1 MADPMEKNKIKT
13 VKWDAKFDP
22 QFQNPANDIQKQF
35 KTDLQAARS
44 DNQQISKPIYKKY
57 GIVPQW
63 QYDALDP
70 RARGAGNQK
79 SVVGRQALI
88 NRIGQQARNKLQPQM
103 QVMQQRNKWNQMQNA
118 TTDRQRAQIARN
130 YYDPTKHAARQIFRT
145 GVGNFSQNAWN
156 GFWKL
161 VNTPGTFL
169 TGAMDIGQGLASQF
183 FIKDPSLRTYNTASN
198 WYKNFR
204 DNVVAPKVNSVF
216 DWRSQQEKARDAQLG
231 TEPHKLTLTGH
242 DRLQGATND
251 TKLNLFGK
259 ELPIT
264 QDDLASTSASLLFGG
279 LLSAGTQAANKAL
292 QGASNFIT
300 RPAAY
305 VKQIANIAKT
315 QGTKQATKLVAKQ
328 AVKPITQYAG
338 YSAADTTIDYGINK
352 AQQQIANSNMDPQA
366 KAFWL
371 NLTQTSRKPVQYLA
385 ARFNPLGKLMPNN
398 VAVPGLFRAY
408 RGMEAI
414 EQPLNNF
421 FMPKFSPYGGV
432 EQAQA
437 RKAATG
443 SIVPKGVAPEDYM
456 RTAVNNQA
464 VKYDPQYRPFYN
476 MFSTVPQNVAWML
489 GFIPGYAY
497 SHLNKP
503 NLNDIN
509 TLTQDDI
516 RAANAQNRLATIQSG
531 AKGDVFQEAAAK
543 QIYDNAMKNA
553 RTAPIT
559 DAMIAAGKYGLSLPV
574 SDAQMNS
581 MLVAASQPVDAADIS
596 KGYKNPR
603 LHNLVAA
610 GTSKQITNYFNQMK
624 SIAAQQDPAKRQK
637 LLKALKQKQLNPLH
651 MQMALSNLGQQG
663 IQKVIN
669 SNINTMSSGQMR
681 TILQTLA
688 TETDDKSPAAARI
701 KTTISKYG
709 APAVGK
715 RMTTLM
721 RQAKTDQDVMRLSK
735 DAIVMSK
742 FAPDGPDGQ
751 QPQWKKEMTA
761 VFSDRVQKAVWNNPL
776 QNLPT
781 AMGLWLAS
789 KGFSGIGQF
798 ISSPLAFWGSLGVL
812 TLGGGLLLGGA
823 FSGGQQQ
830 APQQKVQQPQ
840 QVPFNLYSSSF
851 MR

>member
-1 MADPMEKNKIKT
+1 MADPMENNKIKT

-44 DNQQISKPIYKKY
+44 DNPQISKPIYKKY

-88 NRIGQQARNKLQPQM
+88 NRIGQQTRNKLQPQM
-103 QVMQQRNKWNQMQNA
+103 QAMQQRNKWNQMQNA

-130 YYDPTKHAARQIFRT
+130 YYDPTKHFVSQVART
-145 GVGNFSQNAWN
+145 GIGNLSQNIWN
-156 GFWKL
+156 GWWQM
-161 VNTPGTFL
+161 VNLPGSFI
-169 TGAMDIGQGLASQF
+169 TGAMDLGQQF
-183 FIKDPSLRTYNTASN
+183 RNQYIQDPSLRTHNTASN

-204 DNVVAPKVNSVF
+204 DNVVAPKVNSMF
-216 DWRSQQEKARDAQLG
+216 DWRSQQQSVRDAQLG
-231 TEPHKLTLTGH
+231 IQPHKLTLTGK

-251 TKLNLFGK
+251 NKINLFGK
-259 ELPIT
+259 ELPVT
-264 QDDLASTSASLLFGG
+264 QDDVSSTGFSLLAGG
-279 LLSAGTQAANKAL
+279 LLGSGTRAANVAMLKAK
-292 QGASNFIT
+292 NFLT
-300 RPAAY
+300 RPAIYA
-305 VKQIANIAKT
+305 KHIANIAKT
-315 QGTKQATKLVAKQ
+315 QGTKQAAKQ
-328 AVKPITQYAG
+328 AAIMAAKPAAQYAT
-338 YSAADTTIDYGINK
+338 YSLADTTLDYGINK
-352 AQQQIANSNMDPQA
+352 TQQQIANSNMDPQA

-371 NLTQTSRKPVQYLA
+371 NLTQNTRKPVQYLA
-385 ARFNPLGKLMPNN
+385 ARFNPIAKAMPKNK
-398 VAVPGLFRAY
+398 AVPGLFRAF
-408 RGMEAI
+408 RGFQAFQ
-414 EQPLNNF
+414 QPIKNT
-421 FMPKFSPYGGV
+421 FMPKFSPFGGV
-432 EQAQA
+432 AQAQA
-437 RKAATG
+437 RKASTG
-443 SIVPKGVAPEDYM
+443 SIVPEGVSPAQYM
-456 RTAVNNQA
+456 RAAVNNQA
-464 VKYDPQYRPFYN
+464 VKYDPQYRPFYK
-476 MFSTVPQNVAWML
+476 MFSTAPQNAAWLL
-489 GFIPGYAY
+489 GTVPGYAY
-497 SHLNKP
+497 SYLNKP
-503 NLNDIN
+503 DFNNIN
-509 TLTQDDI
+509 TLTQEDI
-516 RAANAQNRLATIQSG
+516 RSANAQERLSRIQSG
-531 AKGDVFQEAAAK
+531 VPTDPYQAATAKE
-543 QIYDNAMKNA
+543 IYNNAMKNA

-624 SIAAQQDPAKRQK
+624 SIAAQQDPVKRQK

-681 TILQTLA
+681 TMLQTLA